1 MSPILLR
8 PIREQIEHD
17 RVVRQLYA
25 RWRRRYV
32 VAINPDREEEASVRV
47 RGRILYPD
55 VVLTNT
61 EGVRRPHA
69 VVEVETTE
77 SVNHLEAMSQW
88 APLAKARGAFYLYVP
103 AGLSDVALRLCDSNG
118 INVAEIWTYYA
129 IGKQVRFSLSYRSKR
144 AKQAAKNSKNLKKS
158 RALKRAKTS
167 KKAKKKIAK
176 KKIAKKKI
184 VKKKIVKKKIAKKT
198 SSAKARKSK
207 ASSRA
212 VKKKAKARGSV
223 KSVRSRVKSKRKK

>member
-32 VAINPDREEEASVRV
+32 VAINPGREEEASVRV

-103 AGLSDVALRLCDSNG
+103 AGLSDVALRLCASNG

-158 RALKRAKTS
+158 RSLKRAKTS
-167 KKAKKKIAK
+167 KIAK

-184 VKKKIVKKKIAKKT
+184 AKKKIAKKT

>member
-176 KKIAKKKI
+176 KKIAKK
-184 VKKKIVKKKIAKKT
+184 T

>member
-32 VAINPDREEEASVRV
+32 VAINPGREEEASVRV

-103 AGLSDVALRLCDSNG
+103 AGLSDVALRLCASND

-158 RALKRAKTS
+158 RSLKRAKTS
-167 KKAKKKIAK
+167 KIA
-176 KKIAKKKI
+176 
-184 VKKKIVKKKIAKKT
+184 KKKIAKKT